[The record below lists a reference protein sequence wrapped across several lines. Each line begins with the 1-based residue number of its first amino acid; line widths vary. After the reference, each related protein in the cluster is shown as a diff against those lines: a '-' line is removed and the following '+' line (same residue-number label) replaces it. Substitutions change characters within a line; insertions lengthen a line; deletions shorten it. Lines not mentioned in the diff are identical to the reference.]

1 MDQIEEYEAIADAYV
16 DSMRLPF
23 RDAIEKHTFLEVLG
37 DVTGARVLDMAC
49 GDGYYTRLLK
59 QSGASEAIGVD
70 VSAEMLRR
78 AEAEEKRNPL
88 GCTYRRSDIA
98 AFEPGEPVDVVGAMY
113 TLGYASTGEQL
124 RGFCR
129 ACREALRPG
138 GRFVGL
144 NDNVR
149 NPPPAT
155 ASWEKYGLERT
166 CADPPA
172 EGDVVRY
179 TLINPD
185 GSRFDLQNF
194 YLRRET
200 YEEAFRAAGFREFR
214 WVDVSL
220 QPSERG
226 NAFWD
231 DFLAHPPIVGF
242 AASR

>member
-1 MDQIEEYEAIADAYV
+1 MDQIKEYEAIADAYA

-23 RDAIEKHTFLEVLG
+23 RNAVEKHTLLEVLG
-37 DVTGARVLDMAC
+37 DVTGARALDMAC

-59 QSGASEAIGVD
+59 RSGASEVTGVD

-88 GCTYRRSDIA
+88 GCTYHQSDIA
-98 AFEPGEPVDVVGAMY
+98 AFQPAEPVDLVVAMY
-113 TLGYASTGEQL
+113 TLGYARTGEQL

-129 ACREALRPG
+129 ACHDALRSG

-144 NDNVR
+144 NDNVP
-149 NPPPAT
+149 NPPPAS
-155 ASWEKYGLERT
+155 ARWEKYGLERS

-172 EGDVVRY
+172 EGDIVRY
-179 TLINPD
+179 TLINND
-185 GSRFDLQNF
+185 GSRFDVQNF
-194 YLRRET
+194 YLRRES

-231 DFLAHPPIVGF
+231 DFMAHPPIVGF